1 MMKSKYDRD
10 FGDNNESHITS
21 PKHAFSSV
29 DNFSVLLKT
38 VDDDGNVNIKNQVSG
53 VTTKR
58 RLTSDYGTVNRH
70 YINLG
75 RMRRFFLLSSIE
87 N

>member
-1 MMKSKYDRD
+1 MKSEYIRD
-10 FGDNNESHITS
+10 FGDNSESHIIS

-29 DNFSVLLKT
+29 GNFFVLLKT
-38 VDDDGNVNIKNQVSG
+38 VDDDGNVNIKNQVCG

-58 RLTSDYGTVNRH
+58 RLTGDIGTVNRN

-75 RMRRFFLLSSIE
+75 RMRRFFLLSA
-87 N
+87 